1 MATVLLIDDNTAH
14 RASIRRM
21 LEARGHVVDVLP
33 DGRRALE
40 RCRAR
45 PFDLVITDLIM
56 PGQEGI
62 ETIRRLRRAEVNV
75 RIIAI
80 SDEGHHT
87 HGAFYLRIARLLG
100 ADETF
105 VKPLR
110 DDPLQACIEDLLA
123 SPADSSDAP
132 AASPPS
138 ADDLQL
144 RPSDTSARR
153 DDLPREE
160 RPPRTTQHPFS
171 QSSC

>member
-1 MATVLLIDDNTAH
+1 MATVLLIDDNAAQ

-21 LEARGHVVDVLP
+21 LEAHDHVVEVLP
-33 DGRRALE
+33 DGRRALQ

-62 ETIRRLRRAEVNV
+62 ETIQRLRQADVNV

-87 HGAFYLRIARLLG
+87 HGVCYLRTARLLG

-110 DDPLQACIEDLLA
+110 ADQLQTCIRDLLA
-123 SPADSSDAP
+123 PPADSGDDP
-132 AASPPS
+132 AAPPPS

-144 RPSDTSARR
+144 RPSDSSDQRGTF
-153 DDLPREE
+153 PREE
-160 RPPRTTQHPFS
+160 RPPRTARPPSS
-171 QSSC
+171 QSSR